1 LLFQEQ
7 QKISSKFPRKGSD
20 VMLNRFSVKG
30 RMYLI
35 IIAIL
40 ALFFVMVFFAVQNGN
55 RVRDMGLSKTGEVML
70 ADQKAK
76 LQVASHSLAVAAGHA
91 IEGVGTLEEKIEIIR
106 KLIDD
111 VRFESD
117 NSGYYFVYNDTTNVA
132 LPPKKELQGKDLGD
146 MKDKNGI
153 YLVRELRDKA
163 KGGGGFVE
171 YIWPKPGAGDV
182 PKLSYAEMIPGT
194 EMWIGTGV
202 YLDNI
207 AAYKTSMEEELNAQ
221 VSKNVSTMLLTA
233 GAIFVGIITLCLLIV
248 FGLVKALKILIL
260 NFKDIAQGEGDL
272 TKRIILDSKDEIAE
286 LAKWFNLFIEKL
298 QSIIGSIS
306 NNTQTLGQESMNLS
320 SFASSLAQNAQKAS
334 DLSENVATAAE
345 EMSANLNNVAAA
357 MEESTTNTSMV
368 ASAAEQM
375 TATINEIAG
384 YSGQA
389 HGISLEAVK
398 QAEATSERMAKL
410 GASADA
416 ISKVTETIT
425 EISEQTNLLA
435 LNATIEAARAGEAGK
450 GFAVVA
456 NEIKELAKQTAMA
469 TLDIKTKIDDVQRT
483 TTGTVQDIQE
493 ISTVINKVNEIVATI
508 TRAVSEQSKATQEIA
523 LNINQASE
531 GLGEVNENVSQIS
544 VVASTITQ
552 DIAQVNSASGDVSGT
567 SSEVQLS
574 SQNLQSLA
582 MDLQKA
588 VDSFKI

>member
-1 LLFQEQ
+1 
-7 QKISSKFPRKGSD
+7 
-20 VMLNRFSVKG
+20 MLNRFTVKG

-35 IIAIL
+35 ITAIL
-40 ALFFVMVFFAVQNGN
+40 TLFFVMVFFAVQNGN
-55 RVRDMGLSKTGEVML
+55 RVRDMGLNKTGQIML

-76 LQVASHSLAVAAGHA
+76 LQVASHSTALTAGHA
-91 IEGVGTLEEKIEIIR
+91 IENVADPQAKIDIVR
-106 KLIDD
+106 RLIDD
-111 VRFESD
+111 IRFED
-117 NSGYYFVYNDTTNVA
+117 DKSGYYFVYQGTTNVA
-132 LPPKKELQGKDLGD
+132 LPPKKELQGKDLGEL
-146 MKDKNGI
+146 KDKNGV
-153 YLVRELRDKA
+153 YLVRDLRDKA

-207 AAYKTSMEEELNAQ
+207 TAYKTTMAEELNSQ
-221 VSKNVSTMLLTA
+221 VSSNVSAMLVTSSL
-233 GAIFVGIITLCLLIV
+233 IFVGIISLCLVIV
-248 FGLVKALKILIL
+248 FGLVRALRLMVL
-260 NFKDIAQGEGDL
+260 NFQDIAEGEGDL
-272 TKRIILDSKDEIAE
+272 TKRIHIDSKDEIAE
-286 LAKWFNLFIEKL
+286 LAKWFNIFLEKL
-298 QSIIGSIS
+298 QGIIEMITH
-306 NNTQTLGQESMNLS
+306 NTKTLGQESMNLS
-320 SFASSLAQNAQKAS
+320 SIAGALAENAQGTS
-334 DLSENVATAAE
+334 ERSENVATAAE

-368 ASAAEQM
+368 ASAAEEM

-389 HGISLEAVK
+389 HDISLKAVD

-469 TLDIKTKIDDVQRT
+469 TLDIKTKIDDVQQT
-483 TTGTVQDIQE
+483 TTGTIQDIQQ
-493 ISTVINKVNEIVATI
+493 ISTVINNVNEIVATI
-508 TRAVSEQSKATQEIA
+508 TKAVGEQSKATEEIA
-523 LNINQASE
+523 LNINQAAG

-544 VVASTITQ
+544 VVSSTITK
-552 DIAQVNSASGDVSGT
+552 DIALVNSASGEVSNT
-567 SSEVQLS
+567 SSDLQSS
-574 SQNLQSLA
+574 SQNLQLLA
-582 MDLQKA
+582 EELQK
-588 VDSFKI
+588 VVGSFKI

>member
-1 LLFQEQ
+1 
-7 QKISSKFPRKGSD
+7 
-20 VMLNRFSVKG
+20 MLNRFSVKG

-40 ALFFVMVFFAVQNGN
+40 ALFFVMVFFAIQNGN
-55 RVRDMGLSKTGEVML
+55 KVRDMGIAKTGEVML

-76 LQVASHSLAVAAGHA
+76 LQVASHSLALAAGHA
-91 IEGVGTLEEKIEIIR
+91 IEGMESLDEKIAIIR

-111 VRFESD
+111 IRFESD
-117 NSGYYFVYNDTTNVA
+117 KSGYFFVYNNTTNVA
-132 LPPKKELQGKDLGD
+132 LPSNKSLQGKDLGD
-146 MKDKNGI
+146 MKDKNGV

-163 KGGGGFVE
+163 SGGGGFVE

-182 PKLSYAEMIPGT
+182 PKLSYAELIPGT

-207 AAYKTSMEEELNAQ
+207 AAYETLMKEDLNAQ
-221 VSKNVSTMLLTA
+221 VSKNVTTMLLIA

-248 FGLVKALKILIL
+248 FGLVNALKLMIL
-260 NFKDIAQGEGDL
+260 NFRDIAEGEGDL
-272 TKRIILDSKDEIAE
+272 TKRIVMDSNDEIAE
-286 LAKWFNLFIEKL
+286 LAKWFNIFIEKL
-298 QSIIGSIS
+298 QGIIGSIS
-306 NNTQTLGQESMNLS
+306 ANTKKLGQESMNLS
-320 SFASSLAQNAQKAS
+320 NFASSLAKSAQDTS
-334 DLSENVATAAE
+334 GRSENVAAATE

-368 ASAAEQM
+368 ASAAEEM
-375 TATINEIAG
+375 TATINEIAE

-389 HGISLEAVK
+389 HGISLKAVK
-398 QAEATSERMAKL
+398 QAQGTSERMTML

-469 TLDIKTKIDDVQRT
+469 TLDIKTKIDDVQQT
-483 TTGTVQDIQE
+483 TTGTVKDIQE
-493 ISTVINKVNEIVATI
+493 ISTVINNVNEIVATI
-508 TRAVSEQSKATQEIA
+508 TRAVGEQSKATQEIA
-523 LNINQASE
+523 LNINQAAE
-531 GLGEVNENVSQIS
+531 GLGEVNENVSQVS
-544 VVASTITQ
+544 VVASSITH
-552 DIAQVNSASGDVSGT
+552 DIALVNSASGDVSKT
-567 SSEVQLS
+567 SSEMQAS
-574 SQNLQSLA
+574 SLNLQSLTT
-582 MDLQKA
+582 DLQKA

>member
-1 LLFQEQ
+1 
-7 QKISSKFPRKGSD
+7 
-20 VMLNRFSVKG
+20 MLNRFSVKG

-40 ALFFVMVFFAVQNGN
+40 ALFFVMVFFAIQNGN
-55 RVRDMGLSKTGEVML
+55 RVRDMGIIKTGEVML

-76 LQVASHSLAVAAGHA
+76 LQVASHSLALAAGHA
-91 IEGVGTLEEKIEIIR
+91 IEGVDALEGRIDIIR

-111 VRFESD
+111 IRFESD
-117 NSGYYFVYNDTTNVA
+117 KSGYFFVYNNTTNVA
-132 LPPKKELQGKDLGD
+132 LPSNKSLQGKDLGD
-146 MKDKNGI
+146 LKDKNGV

-163 KGGGGFVE
+163 NRGGGFVE
-171 YIWPKPGAGDV
+171 YIWPKPNAGDV

-207 AAYKTSMEEELNAQ
+207 ASYEALMKEDLNAQ
-221 VSKNVSTMLLTA
+221 VSKNVVTMLFIA
-233 GAIFVGIITLCLLIV
+233 GAIFIGIITLCLLIV
-248 FGLVKALKILIL
+248 FGLVNALKLMIL
-260 NFKDIAQGEGDL
+260 NFRNIAEGEGDL
-272 TKRIILDSKDEIAE
+272 TKRIVLDSNDEIAE
-286 LAKWFNLFIEKL
+286 LAKWFNIFIEKL
-298 QSIIGSIS
+298 QGIIGSIS
-306 NNTQTLGQESMNLS
+306 TNTKKLGQESMNLS
-320 SFASSLAQNAQKAS
+320 NFASSLAKSAQDTS
-334 DLSENVATAAE
+334 GRSENVAAATE

-368 ASAAEQM
+368 ASAAEEM
-375 TATINEIAG
+375 TATINEIAE

-389 HGISLEAVK
+389 HGISLKAVA
-398 QAEATSERMAKL
+398 QAEATSKRMARL

-469 TLDIKTKIDDVQRT
+469 TLDIKTKIDDVQQT
-483 TTGTVQDIQE
+483 TTGTVKDIQE
-493 ISTVINKVNEIVATI
+493 ISTVINNVNEIVATI
-508 TRAVSEQSKATQEIA
+508 TRAVGEQSKATQEIA
-523 LNINQASE
+523 LNINQAAE
-531 GLGEVNENVSQIS
+531 GLGEVNENVSQVS
-544 VVASTITQ
+544 VVASTITHE
-552 DIAQVNSASGDVSGT
+552 IALVNSASGDVSET
-567 SSEVQLS
+567 SSEMQAS
-574 SQNLQSLA
+574 SLNLQTLA

>member
-1 LLFQEQ
+1 
-7 QKISSKFPRKGSD
+7 
-20 VMLNRFSVKG
+20 MLNRFSVKG

-40 ALFFVMVFFAVQNGN
+40 ALFFVMVFFAIQNGN
-55 RVRDMGLSKTGEVML
+55 KVRDMGIAKTGEVML

-76 LQVASHSLAVAAGHA
+76 LQVASHSLALAAGHA
-91 IEGVGTLEEKIEIIR
+91 VEGVETLEEKITIIR
-106 KLIDD
+106 NLIDD
-111 VRFESD
+111 IRFESD
-117 NSGYYFVYNDTTNVA
+117 KSGYFFVYNNTTNVA
-132 LPPKKELQGKDLGD
+132 LPPNKSLQGKDLGD
-146 MKDKNGI
+146 LKDPNGV

-163 KGGGGFVE
+163 NGGGGFVE

-207 AAYKTSMEEELNAQ
+207 AAYEALMKGDLNAQ
-221 VSKNVSTMLLTA
+221 VSKNVTTMLLIA

-248 FGLVKALKILIL
+248 FGLVNALKLLIL
-260 NFKDIAQGEGDL
+260 NFRDIAEGEGDL
-272 TKRIILDSKDEIAE
+272 TKRIVLKSNDEIAE
-286 LAKWFNLFIEKL
+286 LAKLFNIFIEKL
-298 QSIIGSIS
+298 QGIIGSIS
-306 NNTQTLGQESMNLS
+306 ANTKKLGQESMNLS
-320 SFASSLAQNAQKAS
+320 NFASSLSKSAQDTS
-334 DLSENVATAAE
+334 GRSGNVAAATE

-368 ASAAEQM
+368 ASAAEEM
-375 TATINEIAG
+375 TATINEIAE

-389 HGISLEAVK
+389 HGISLKAVK
-398 QAEATSERMAKL
+398 QAQGTSERMTRL

-469 TLDIKTKIDDVQRT
+469 TLDIKTKIDDVQQT
-483 TTGTVQDIQE
+483 TTGTVKDIQE
-493 ISTVINKVNEIVATI
+493 ISTVINNVNEIVATI
-508 TRAVSEQSKATQEIA
+508 TRAVGEQSKATQEIA
-523 LNINQASE
+523 LNINQAAE
-531 GLGEVNENVSQIS
+531 GLGEVNENVSQVS
-544 VVASTITQ
+544 VVASTITH
-552 DIAQVNSASGDVSGT
+552 DIALVNSASGDVSQT
-567 SSEVQLS
+567 SSEMQASSLS
-574 SQNLQSLA
+574 LQSLTK
-582 MDLQKA
+582 DLQKA

>member
-1 LLFQEQ
+1 ML
-7 QKISSKFPRKGSD
+7 
-20 VMLNRFSVKG
+20 LNRFSVKG

-40 ALFFVMVFFAVQNGN
+40 VLFFVMVFFAVQNGN
-55 RVRDMGLSKTGEVML
+55 KVRDMGIVKTGEVML
-70 ADQKAK
+70 DDQKAK
-76 LQVASHSLAVAAGHA
+76 LQVASHSLGLAAGHA

-106 KLIDD
+106 GLIDD
-111 VRFESD
+111 IRFEND
-117 NSGYYFVYNDTTNVA
+117 NSGYFFVYNDTTNVA
-132 LPPKKELQGKDLGD
+132 LPSNKTLQGKDLGD
-146 MKDKNGI
+146 MKDKNGV
-153 YLVRELRDKA
+153 YLVRELRDAAKA
-163 KGGGGFVE
+163 GGGFVE

-207 AAYKTSMEEELNAQ
+207 DAYKALMADDLNAQ
-221 VSKNVSTMLLTA
+221 VAKNVTTMLLTA
-233 GAIFVGIITLCLLIV
+233 GAIFVGIITLCLFIV
-248 FGLVKALKILIL
+248 FGLVNALKLMIV
-260 NFKDIAQGEGDL
+260 NFRDIAEGEGDL
-272 TKRIILDSKDEIAE
+272 TKRIVLDANDEIAE
-286 LAKWFNLFIEKL
+286 LAKWFNIFIEKL
-298 QSIIGSIS
+298 QGIIGSIS
-306 NNTQTLGQESMNLS
+306 INTNKLGQESTNLS
-320 SFASSLAQNAQKAS
+320 SFAASLAENAQGTS
-334 DLSENVATAAE
+334 GRSESVATAAE

-368 ASAAEQM
+368 ASAAEEM
-375 TATINEIAG
+375 TATINEIAE
-384 YSGQA
+384 YSGRA
-389 HGISLEAVK
+389 HGISLKAVK
-398 QAEATSERMAKL
+398 QAETASERMAKL

-469 TLDIKTKIDDVQRT
+469 TLDIKNKIDDVQQT
-483 TTGTVQDIQE
+483 TTGTVQDIRE
-493 ISTVINKVNEIVATI
+493 ISTVINNVNEIVATI
-508 TRAVSEQSKATQEIA
+508 TSAVGEQSKATQEIA
-523 LNINQASE
+523 LNINQAAE

-544 VVASTITQ
+544 VVASTITH
-552 DIAQVNSASGDVSGT
+552 DIALVNSASEDVSVT
-567 SSEVQLS
+567 SSEVQVS
-574 SQNLQSLA
+574 SRNLQSLA